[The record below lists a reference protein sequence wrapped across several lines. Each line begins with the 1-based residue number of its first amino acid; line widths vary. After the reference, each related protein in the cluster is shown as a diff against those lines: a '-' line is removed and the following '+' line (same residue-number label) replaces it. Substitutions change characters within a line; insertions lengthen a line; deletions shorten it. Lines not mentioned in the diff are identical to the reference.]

1 MGSPYEVKYSTFI
14 AWKYHFSAQS
24 ASTTMYMSH
33 LGMILKILTAEI
45 CFVKGD
51 DTWVHHFT
59 MQTKHMRMR
68 VWALTQSF
76 RGC

>member
-1 MGSPYEVKYSTFI
+1 MHGNIIIFQHNHQVQRCTWNDFKNSDR
-14 AWKYHFSAQS
+14 
-24 ASTTMYMSH
+24 
-33 LGMILKILTAEI
+33 AEI

-51 DTWVHHFT
+51 DTWVHHFPT
-59 MQTKHMRMR
+59 QNKTKQNKTKHFGMQ